1 MTHCFEQYNKK
12 KKKNQNTKKSKTFS
26 QKKYLW
32 IMDPLLISI
41 SPDQGST
48 NIWIEHAL
56 LPHLKIYGVLNPTNN
71 IYGEKLYYNCT

>member
-12 KKKNQNTKKSKTFS
+12 KKKIKIPKKVKHFP
-26 QKKYLW
+26 KKKNLW
-32 IMDPLLISI
+32 IMDPLLVSI

-56 LPHLKIYGVLNPTNN
+56 LPHLKVYRVLNPTNN